1 MKKKRFLK
9 TVCVLV
15 LACLVLTLCSC
26 SSTKD
31 YPEKIIGEWQ
41 LSDWNPERAEKYF
54 SSFLVLSE
62 GGVCDGEF
70 DNRVSWRLSE
80 NVLELISADSTIR
93 YIISSLGKDK
103 LTISWTRDGETYKA
117 EYTKVS

>member
-1 MKKKRFLK
+1 MKKKRLLQ

-15 LACLVLTLCSC
+15 LVCITLTLCAC

-41 LSDWNPERAEKYF
+41 LSDWKPERADRYF
-54 SSFLVLSE
+54 PGYLVFSE

-70 DNRVSWRLSE
+70 DNRVSWKISDDML
-80 NVLELISADSTIR
+80 NIISADSTIK
-93 YIISSLGKDK
+93 YKINSLGKDR
-103 LTISWTRDGETYKA
+103 LIISFSRDGDIYKA
-117 EYTKVS
+117 EYIRLS